1 MKKFLVVL
9 LGVVM
14 ACSVVACSNKNDK
27 EAPTVVATND
37 TVEVK
42 NIGTESRVVVDEQTG
57 ETSYE
62 WVPAAGR
69 VGAYVDVFEGIDD
82 DNARAIV
89 ENAGVADE
97 AGYTAYILL
106 GTKVE
111 ADSTSYA
118 YIAYPK
124 SDVNTATDDV
134 IIVVKV
140 GSDGATEVTEFEG
153 TREDIVGSASAETA
167 EETTVNT
174 ETTETNVDETVEE

>member
-14 ACSVVACSNKNDK
+14 ACSIVACRKDNK

-57 ETSYE
+57 ETTYE
-62 WVPAAGR
+62 WVPTAGR
-69 VGAYVDVFEGIDD
+69 VGAYVDVFEDIDD

-89 ENAGVADE
+89 ENAGIADE

-153 TREDIVGSASAETA
+153 TREDIVGSASAKTA
-167 EETTVNT
+167 EDATVNT
-174 ETTETNVDETVEE
+174 ETTETNVDEEVEK